1 MGKAELP
8 LHSPVEE
15 SLVGYEPLVKSS
27 GDEEKVKDAAGMLL
41 VPKR

>member
-1 MGKAELP
+1 MVKAELP
-8 LHSPVEE
+8 LHS
-15 SLVGYEPLVKSS
+15 LVAEPSAAHEPLMKSS